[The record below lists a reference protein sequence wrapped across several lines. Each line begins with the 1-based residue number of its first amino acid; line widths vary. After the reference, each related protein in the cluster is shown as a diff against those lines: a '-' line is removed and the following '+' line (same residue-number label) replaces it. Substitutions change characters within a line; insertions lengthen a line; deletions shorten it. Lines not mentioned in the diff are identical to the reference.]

1 MQIDLGLAAAGD
13 AVQQPWTGCWLRGP
27 RCEGWVGLGGSARG
41 EGCPVRG
48 RGCGGRGRRGLGGCC
63 GGRRGRGRSVWSR
76 ALPCAQ
82 FSQHSLLFGVQ
93 FGGGGRCVV
102 SVIQRGREVFQPR
115 NGVLTAACGR
125 WGAQQ
130 LGQIAHGQVGQAA
143 VVIAGHETKK
153 GQPFGGRGGQI
164 LTYCL
169 DGLDVLGFQSGRQGA
184 GVVALQG
191 QPRASSLAPGHG
203 HPVARRLWPLGRT
216 AIAEATGQRPVD
228 QDLEIGSRHG
238 RRSDVKGGQ
247 VARRA
252 GQGWHGVRSFSVD
265 IVPQGGNPDG
275 AGLHVEAFSRV
286 SAGVAMRR
294 RPGFRGLSPQ
304 YGVGLMACIGIST
317 SRSGVFMKW
326 FERMLCN

>member
-1 MQIDLGLAAAGD
+1 M
-13 AVQQPWTGCWLRGP
+13 QQPWTGGRQGSH
-27 RCEGWVGLGGSARG
+27 RCGGWIGLGASARG
-41 EGCPVRG
+41 EGRAVRRRVCSRSGHRGAGGCFRG
-48 RGCGGRGRRGLGGCC
+48 RCGWGG
-63 GGRRGRGRSVWSR
+63 SVWPR

-82 FSQHSLLFGVQ
+82 FRQHGLLFGVQ
-93 FGGGGRCVV
+93 FGGGGRCIV
-102 SVIQRGREVFQPR
+102 SVIQRGREVFQSCDR
-115 NGVLTAACGR
+115 VLAAARGGR
-125 WGAQQ
+125 GAQQ

-143 VVIAGHETKK
+143 VVIAGHETQK

-164 LTYCL
+164 LADCL

-191 QPRASSLAPGHG
+191 QARASSLAPGHG
-203 HPVARRLWPLGRT
+203 HPVAHRLRPLGWA

-238 RRSDVKGGQ
+238 RRLDVKGEQ

-252 GQGWHGVRSFSVD
+252 GQGWHGVRSLGVD
-265 IVPQGGNPDG
+265 IVPQGAKPDV
-275 AGLHVEAFSRV
+275 AGLHVGASSRV

-317 SRSGVFMKW
+317 SRSDAFMKW
-326 FERMLCN
+326 FERMRCN

>member
-13 AVQQPWTGCWLRGP
+13 AVQQPWTGGWSGGH
-27 RCEGWVGLGGSARG
+27 RCGGWIGLGASARG
-41 EGCPVRG
+41 EGRAVRG
-48 RGCGGRGRRGLGGCC
+48 RVCSRSGRRGAGGCF
-63 GGRRGRGRSVWSR
+63 RGRCGWGGSVWPR

-82 FSQHSLLFGVQ
+82 FRQHGLLFAVQ
-93 FGGGGRCVV
+93 FGGDGRRIV

-115 NGVLTAACGR
+115 DGVLAAACGGR
-125 WGAQQ
+125 GAQQ

-143 VVIAGHETKK
+143 MVIAGHETQK
-153 GQPFGGRGGQI
+153 GQPFGGGGGQI
-164 LTYCL
+164 LAYCL
-169 DGLDVLGFQSGRQGA
+169 DGLDVLGFQSGRQRA

-191 QPRASSLAPGHG
+191 QARASSLAPGHG
-203 HPVARRLWPLGRT
+203 HPVARRLRPRSRT

-238 RRSDVKGGQ
+238 RRSDMKGEQ

-252 GQGWHGVRSFSVD
+252 GRGWHGVRGWGVD
-265 IVPQGGNPDG
+265 IVPQGTTSDG
-275 AGLHVEAFSRV
+275 VGLHVGAFSRV

-304 YGVGLMACIGIST
+304 YEVGLMARIRIST
-317 SRSGVFMKW
+317 SRSGAFMKW
-326 FERMLCN
+326 FERIRRN

>member
-13 AVQQPWTGCWLRGP
+13 AVQQPWTGGRPGGHRRG
-27 RCEGWVGLGGSARG
+27 GWIGLGGRACGGSR
-41 EGCPVRG
+41 PVRG
-48 RGCGGRGRRGLGGCC
+48 RGCSGGGCQGAGGCFRGRH
-63 GGRRGRGRSVWSR
+63 GRRRAVWPR

-82 FSQHSLLFGVQ
+82 FSQHGLLLGVQ
-93 FGGGGRCVV
+93 FGGGGRCIV

-115 NGVLTAACGR
+115 DGVLAAACGR

-143 VVIAGHETKK
+143 VVIAGHEMKK
-153 GQPFGGRGGQI
+153 GQPFGGRSGQI
-164 LTYCL
+164 LADCL

-184 GVVALQG
+184 GIVALQG
-191 QPRASSLAPGHG
+191 QSGASSLAPGHG
-203 HPVARRLWPLGRT
+203 HPVARRLRPRSRT

-238 RRSDVKGGQ
+238 RRSDMKGEQ

-252 GQGWHGVRSFSVD
+252 GRGWHGVRGWGVD
-265 IVPQGGNPDG
+265 IVPQGTTSDG
-275 AGLHVEAFSRV
+275 VGLHVGAFSRV

-304 YGVGLMACIGIST
+304 YEVGLMARIRIST
-317 SRSGVFMKW
+317 SRSGAFMKW
-326 FERMLCN
+326 FERIRRN